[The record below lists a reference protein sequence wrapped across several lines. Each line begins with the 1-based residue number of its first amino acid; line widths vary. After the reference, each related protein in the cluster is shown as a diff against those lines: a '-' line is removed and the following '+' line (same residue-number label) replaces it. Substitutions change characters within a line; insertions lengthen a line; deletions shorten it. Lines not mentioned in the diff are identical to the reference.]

1 MSKIVAETLKLG
13 LEEASSSFTPGLPPT
28 VQETQGRAGRQV
40 VAGWAFQPPTRL
52 PTATPERPVLC
63 DAHGAAWHQEEEAL
77 DGPQT
82 PGRRRSPEGS
92 QVR

>member
-1 MSKIVAETLKLG
+1 MKLE
-13 LEEASSSFTPGLPPT
+13 LEEASSSFMSGLPPT
-28 VQETQGRAGRQV
+28 VQGTQGRAGGRWWQ
-40 VAGWAFQPPTRL
+40 AGPSSLPQRL
-52 PTATPERPVLC
+52 PTATLERPVLC
-63 DAHGAAWHQEEEAL
+63 DAHGAAWPQEEAL